1 MKTKDIKNGSI
12 IHADPYPNET
22 IQEIIEKCR
31 KKYYS
36 EGCDKFKN
44 FKEAE

>member
-1 MKTKDIKNGSI
+1 MKSI

-22 IQEIIEKCR
+22 VEEIIEKCR

-36 EGCDKFKN
+36 EGCDKFKD
-44 FKEAE
+44 FKEVSCTK